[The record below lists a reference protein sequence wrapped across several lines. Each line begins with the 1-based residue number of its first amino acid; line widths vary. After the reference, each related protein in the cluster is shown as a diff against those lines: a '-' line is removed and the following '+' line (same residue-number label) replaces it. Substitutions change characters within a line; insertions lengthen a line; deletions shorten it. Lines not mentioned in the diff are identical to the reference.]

1 MFKPSE
7 SEPLKPRALVVQ
19 MKVALQEVESS
30 MENIDRATGDLMK
43 AYRELSIRR
52 DNLRALIREQECS
65 CPGDPHG
72 TNRRNR
78 QAPGAES

>member
-7 SEPLKPRALVVQ
+7 SEPLKPRSFVVQ

-52 DNLRALIREQECS
+52 DNLRAIIREQE
-65 CPGDPHG
+65 
-72 TNRRNR
+72 
-78 QAPGAES
+78 

>member
-7 SEPLKPRALVVQ
+7 SEPLKPRSFVVQ

-52 DNLRALIREQECS
+52 DNLRALIREQE
-65 CPGDPHG
+65 
-72 TNRRNR
+72 
-78 QAPGAES
+78 

>member
-1 MFKPSE
+1 MFNPSE
-7 SEPLKPRALVVQ
+7 SEPLKPRSFVVQ

-52 DNLRALIREQECS
+52 DNLRALIREQE
-65 CPGDPHG
+65 
-72 TNRRNR
+72 
-78 QAPGAES
+78 

>member
-19 MKVALQEVESS
+19 MKVALQDVESS

-52 DNLRALIREQECS
+52 DNLRALIREQE
-65 CPGDPHG
+65 
-72 TNRRNR
+72 
-78 QAPGAES
+78 

>member
-19 MKVALQEVESS
+19 MKVALQEVEAS
-30 MENIDRATGDLMK
+30 MENIDRATGELMK

-52 DNLRALIREQECS
+52 DNLRALIREQE
-65 CPGDPHG
+65 
-72 TNRRNR
+72 
-78 QAPGAES
+78 

>member
-7 SEPLKPRALVVQ
+7 SEPLKPRGLVVQ

-52 DNLRALIREQECS
+52 DNLRALIREQE
-65 CPGDPHG
+65 
-72 TNRRNR
+72 
-78 QAPGAES
+78 

>member
-7 SEPLKPRALVVQ
+7 SEPLKPRSFVVQ

-30 MENIDRATGDLMK
+30 MENIDLATGDLMK

-52 DNLRALIREQECS
+52 DNLRAIIREQE
-65 CPGDPHG
+65 
-72 TNRRNR
+72 
-78 QAPGAES
+78 

>member
-7 SEPLKPRALVVQ
+7 SEPLKPRSFVVQ

-52 DNLRALIREQECS
+52 DNLRALLREQE
-65 CPGDPHG
+65 
-72 TNRRNR
+72 
-78 QAPGAES
+78 

>member
-52 DNLRALIREQECS
+52 DNLRALIREQE
-65 CPGDPHG
+65 
-72 TNRRNR
+72 
-78 QAPGAES
+78 

>member
-19 MKVALQEVESS
+19 MKVALQEVEAS

-52 DNLRALIREQECS
+52 DNLRALIREQE
-65 CPGDPHG
+65 
-72 TNRRNR
+72 
-78 QAPGAES
+78 

>member
-52 DNLRALIREQECS
+52 DNIRALIREQE
-65 CPGDPHG
+65 
-72 TNRRNR
+72 
-78 QAPGAES
+78 

>member
-1 MFKPSE
+1 MFSPSE
-7 SEPLKPRALVVQ
+7 SEPLKPRSFVVQ

-52 DNLRALIREQECS
+52 DNLRALIREQE
-65 CPGDPHG
+65 
-72 TNRRNR
+72 
-78 QAPGAES
+78 